1 MRVVLITGISGS
13 GKSIALN
20 VLEDDG
26 FYCVD
31 NLPVRFLPDVIESL
45 RVAGH
50 DRVAVSI
57 DGGLITPIVRNA
69 ETKSLSAISN
79 EMKDLAAR
87 AKAKKLKSGV
97 GHDVK
102 VVFLNAHTD
111 TLVQRY
117 SETRR
122 RHPLTVGRSGDAQAK
137 TLVEAIERERE
148 MMSVLENLGVA
159 LDTTGLHPNVLRQW
173 VRDVVG
179 AERAAMTLL
188 FQSFAYKRGVPLD
201 ADLLFDAR
209 CLPNPYYTSE
219 LRPLTGLDAPVAEF
233 LREIPSVQRFVEHIA
248 AYLHAW
254 LPFYIQENRSYLTV
268 AIGCTGGQHRSVYV
282 SEELARRFRRTE
294 HVLVR
299 HRSLSQRALAG

>member
-13 GKSIALN
+13 GKSIAIK

-31 NLPVRFLPDVIESL
+31 NLPARFLPDVIESL
-45 RVAGH
+45 RGAGH
-50 DRVAVSI
+50 DRVSVSI
-57 DGGLITPIVRNA
+57 DVRSGESVA
-69 ETKSLSAISN
+69 ELRA
-79 EMKDLAAR
+79 MMAALER
-87 AKAKKLKSGV
+87 A
-97 GHDVK
+97 GHEVK
-102 VVFLNAHTD
+102 VVFLNAQTD

-117 SETRR
+117 SETCR
-122 RHPLTVGRSGDAQAK
+122 RHPLTIGRNGDAHAK

-148 MMSVLENLGVA
+148 LMAVLENLGVA
-159 LDTTGLHPNVLRQW
+159 LDTTDLHPNVLRQW

-201 ADLLFDAR
+201 TDLLFDAR

-219 LRPLTGLDAPVAEF
+219 LRPLSGLDAPVAEF
-233 LREIPSVQRFVEHIA
+233 LREIPSVQRFIEHIA

-268 AIGCTGGQHRSVYV
+268 GIGCTGGQHRSVYV

-299 HRSLSQRALAG
+299 HRGLSQLALAG

>member
-13 GKSIALN
+13 GKSIAIR

-31 NLPVRFLPDVIESL
+31 NLPAPFLPDVIESL
-45 RVAGH
+45 RLAGH
-50 DRVAVSI
+50 DRVSVSV
-57 DGGLITPIVRNA
+57 DVRSGESVA
-69 ETKSLSAISN
+69 ELRTML
-79 EMKDLAAR
+79 R
-87 AKAKKLKSGV
+87 ALEDV

-102 VVFLNAHTD
+102 VVFLNAQTD

-122 RHPLTVGRSGDAQAK
+122 RHPLTIGKGGDVHAK

-148 MMSVLENLGVA
+148 LMAVLESLGVA
-159 LDTTGLHPNVLRQW
+159 LDTTDLHPNVLRQW

-179 AERAAMTLL
+179 AERAALTLL

-201 ADLLFDAR
+201 TDLLFDAR

-219 LRPLTGLDAPVAEF
+219 LRPLTGLDTPVAEF
-233 LREIPSVQRFVEHIA
+233 LREIPSVQRFVDHIA

-268 AIGCTGGQHRSVYV
+268 GIGCTGGQHRSVYV

-299 HRSLSQRALAG
+299 HRGLSQLALAG